1 MGKTNLRHSLEK
13 LYSSL
18 TGELEAVHR
27 NIARIQR
34 EIDKLP
40 DLESSVPTLEEAIA
54 STAMLL
60 KRSDPEWEPE
70 QTPAIQPWTH
80 TLTVP
85 FGTCGRRGLEI
96 LRRADRPMTARE
108 IAVQVLREN
117 GDESPDSKLID
128 KTTNSIGA
136 TLRANRGRTV
146 ESSGKYPAQ
155 WRTIAK
161 PELTFDV

>member
-13 LYSSL
+13 LYSAV
-18 TGELEAVHR
+18 TGELEGVQK
-27 NIARIQR
+27 NIARIKR
-34 EIDKLP
+34 EMEQLA
-40 DLESSVPTLEEAIA
+40 DLEASVPELESVIE
-54 STAMLL
+54 STALLL

-108 IAVQVLREN
+108 IAAQVLREN